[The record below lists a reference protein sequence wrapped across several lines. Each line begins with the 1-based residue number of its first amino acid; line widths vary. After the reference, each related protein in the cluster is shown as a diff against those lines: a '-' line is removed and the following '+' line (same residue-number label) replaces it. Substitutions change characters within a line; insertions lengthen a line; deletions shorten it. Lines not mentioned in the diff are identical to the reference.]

1 MLHRIRR
8 LFRDIMYY
16 ARKHPM
22 KVFLLVIMP
31 LITGG
36 VLQKILGVVGIRLP
50 KNMVGGISAGERG
63 GLKDVAGMMGAG
75 GGGIGGSVNGLVSLA
90 KMFV

>member
-1 MLHRIRR
+1 
-8 LFRDIMYY
+8 
-16 ARKHPM
+16 M
-22 KVFLLVIMP
+22 KVFLMVIMP

-50 KNMVGGISAGERG
+50 KNMLGGIPTGDRG
-63 GLKDVAGMMGAG
+63 GLKDVAGMMGGG
-75 GGGIGGSVNGLVSLA
+75 GGGIGQSVNGLVSLA